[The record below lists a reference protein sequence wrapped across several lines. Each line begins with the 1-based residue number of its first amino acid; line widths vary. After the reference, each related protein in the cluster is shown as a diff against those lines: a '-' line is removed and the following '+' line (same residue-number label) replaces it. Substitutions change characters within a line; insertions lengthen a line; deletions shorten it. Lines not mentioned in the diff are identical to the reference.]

1 MSCTGTSFVQRHLCF
16 RVTTSLLTVLP
27 QLAHLALLQASIR
40 MVFFTCMN
48 PTAPQASWPD
58 VTGRFSCREK
68 TAFAPLLFCFPD
80 SPLAP
85 FPPPPLFHSITDPV
99 WMSCPRISQGF
110 FLSQKKS
117 MSSPHWT
124 SPLLWPPSVWGRAC
138 RRKALVGTRAS
149 TLLRPRNT
157 CGFTVLW
164 GALLLLPLPKVLHVI
179 LQSFKQV

>member
-40 MVFFTCMN
+40 MVFFYLHESYCSTSILTRCHRALFMPREN
-48 PTAPQASWPD
+48 
-58 VTGRFSCREK
+58 RFCSFAFLLAWQPSCS
-68 TAFAPLLFCFPD
+68 FSSS
-80 SPLAP
+80 SPLP
-85 FPPPPLFHSITDPV
+85 FNY
-99 WMSCPRISQGF
+99 R
-110 FLSQKKS
+110 
-117 MSSPHWT
+117 
-124 SPLLWPPSVWGRAC
+124 PSVDVMPQDFSGLFSLPEKEHVQSSLDQSFAVTSQC
-138 RRKALVGTRAS
+138 LGQRRKALVETRAS

-164 GALLLLPLPKVLHVI
+164 GALLLLPLPKVLHMI